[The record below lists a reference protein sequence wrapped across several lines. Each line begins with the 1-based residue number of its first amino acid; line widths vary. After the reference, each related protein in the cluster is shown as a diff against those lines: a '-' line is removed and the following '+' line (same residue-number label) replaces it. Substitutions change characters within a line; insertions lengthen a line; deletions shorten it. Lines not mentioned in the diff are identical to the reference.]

1 MQTKNILLLSALIL
15 IQTNLFSAV
24 RLNSLF
30 NNGMVIQRDK
40 EVPVWGWADENESV
54 TVSFNG
60 QSVSTTAKNG
70 KWSVRLKPMKA
81 NTQPQTMT
89 VKGNNTIEVQDIL
102 IGEVWICAGQSN
114 MEWDVR
120 RTNGGEEAIASS
132 NNDQLRIC
140 VVPHNVQH
148 SPVDD
153 VKVQWKHSSPQAV
166 RTASAVGYYF
176 TSKLQKEM
184 KVPVGMLQIAF
195 GGTVIESWMSR
206 EVLAAMPNKDKYMDP
221 EAMKAEYDARI
232 AKIQPII
239 DAYERAKESA
249 RANKQPAP
257 PRPSEIPSEYKGTTT
272 IYNGEICPIVPFA
285 VRGIAWYQGE
295 SNAYP
300 KRADT
305 YYELLPAMIKLWRSD
320 WNEPALP
327 FIIIQIT
334 PNRKPQTDPNEWSG
348 IAVIQDAQAR
358 TVEKTPHTALV
369 TTMDC
374 AEEDVHYKEKRPV
387 GDRTLLAAQHLCY
400 GSKAEHCGPT
410 FKSMQIKGNKCVIS
424 YNHASKGLFAQGDKL
439 SGFVIAGKDQKFY
452 FADARIVGNKV
463 EVSSPQVP
471 APVAVR
477 YGWANFPKVN
487 LFNKEKLPASPFRTD
502 NWTN

>member
-1 MQTKNILLLSALIL
+1 MKVKSLFILSILMFMQIS
-15 IQTNLFSAV
+15 LFSAV
-24 RLNSLF
+24 RLPSLF
-30 NNGMVIQRDK
+30 SDHMVIQREK
-40 EVPVWGWADENESV
+40 EVSVWGWADENESV

-60 QSVSTTAKNG
+60 QSVSTVARNG
-70 KWSVRLKPMKA
+70 KWRVHLKPMR
-81 NTQPQTMT
+81 TQKVPQTMT
-89 VKGNNTIEVQDIL
+89 VKAQNTIEIHDIL

-120 RTNGGEEAIASS
+120 RTNGGEEAIAGSD
-132 NNDQLRIC
+132 NNQLRIC

-148 SPVDD
+148 TPADD
-153 VKVQWKHSSPQAV
+153 VKVSWKHASPSSV
-166 RTASAVGYYF
+166 RHSSAVGYYF

-184 KVPVGMLQIAF
+184 DVPVGMLQVAF

-239 DAYERAKESA
+239 DAYERAKDSA
-249 RANKQPAP
+249 RVNNLSSP

-272 IYNGEICPIVPFA
+272 IYNGEVCPIVPFA
-285 VRGIAWYQGE
+285 VRGVAWYQGE

-305 YYELLPAMIKLWRSD
+305 YYELLPVMINLWRSD
-320 WNEPALP
+320 WKEPKLP

-348 IAVIQDAQAR
+348 IAVIQDAQAK
-358 TVEKTPHTALV
+358 TTEKVSHTALI

-374 AEEDVHYKEKRPV
+374 AEEDVHYKEKHPV
-387 GDRTLLAAQHLCY
+387 GERVLLAAQYLCY
-400 GSKAEHCGPT
+400 GSKAEYCGPT
-410 FKSMQIKGNKCVIS
+410 FESMQIKGNKCVIS
-424 YNHASKGLFAQGDKL
+424 YNHARKGLYLQGDKL
-439 SGFVIAGKDQKFY
+439 SGFVIAGKDRKFY

-463 EVSSPQVP
+463 EVSSPQVS

-477 YGWANFPKVN
+477 YGWANFPEVN

-502 NWTN
+502 NWTD